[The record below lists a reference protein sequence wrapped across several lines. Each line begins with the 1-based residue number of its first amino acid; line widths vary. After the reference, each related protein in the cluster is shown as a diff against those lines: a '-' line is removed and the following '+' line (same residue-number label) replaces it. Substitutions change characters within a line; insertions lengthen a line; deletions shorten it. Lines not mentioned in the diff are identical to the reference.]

1 MSKVN
6 VADYLINSL
15 AENKSDDSSMVLN
28 RTIERIVDVWS
39 KQKYITPRPRLNS
52 KQDQIIFGDQAVRI
66 TTNC

>member
-15 AENKSDDSSMVLN
+15 AESQADDTSMALN

-39 KQKYITPRPRLNS
+39 KQKYISPRPRLNS

-66 TTNC
+66 TTNG